1 MRLRKLYLISR
12 NTKESKTNKAV
23 SKKWKNATETFAK

>member
-1 MRLRKLYLISR
+1 MRLRKFYLISR

-23 SKKWKNATETFAK
+23 SKWTNATETVAK